1 MRRVEKIEKE
11 LEELKIELMRLEAD
25 RPPYADD
32 VTDED
37 MIEAEKALEEIMT
50 GKIKPLS
57 VEELESLLEEE
68 DEVFRI
74 LQVLSIDKFL
84 AGNLIFKCRSP

>member
-1 MRRVEKIEKE
+1 MADVLPLLKRVEKIEKE

-32 VTDED
+32 VTEED

-57 VEELESLLEEE
+57 VEELESLLEEDDGQFSE
-68 DEVFRI
+68 FC
-74 LQVLSIDKFL
+74 KF
-84 AGNLIFKCRSP
+84 FP